1 MNWRVGEGRVYSLKP
16 ASRQPVNST
25 KSGAFGL
32 YIRFVTRKWNKSLS
46 EYLMDPSI
54 WHSVSLKIERI
65 LILDWTEKKIV
76 VKRKIVLFWKMENPQ
91 LWNKQHFSS
100 IKVAFPKIDTSC
112 ARVFNF
118 TLFVCLS
125 SPPFHSNSFSIKSSY
140 PIIVTSR
147 TRFATSPQS
156 FLRPK
161 DSQIT
166 AVTRS
171 NFDPTTSPGI
181 QTRPTCLRLLP
192 GL

>member
-1 MNWRVGEGRVYSLKP
+1 MKQITLRIFDGSQHLTQCLVKNRKNINSRLNREENSHEKLYYSGRWK
-16 ASRQPVNST
+16 
-25 KSGAFGL
+25 
-32 YIRFVTRKWNKSLS
+32 ILS
-46 EYLMDPSI
+46 
-54 WHSVSLKIERI
+54 V
-65 LILDWTEKKIV
+65 
-76 VKRKIVLFWKMENPQ
+76 
-91 LWNKQHFSS
+91 WNKQHFSS
-100 IKVAFPKIDTSC
+100 TKVAFPKIDTSC